1 MVSVLDMPV
10 ENLLAAVEAEA
21 AAGNIRAERVLRD
34 LLEEEART
42 GDLGVFA
49 RLLAKPHVEGD
60 RHARGGR
67 HGR

>member
-1 MVSVLDMPV
+1 
-10 ENLLAAVEAEA
+10 
-21 AAGNIRAERVLRD
+21 LRD

-60 RHARGGR
+60 RHAR
-67 HGR
+67 